1 MPVPPQRPIV
11 INGHDRPLT
20 MVKYNHDGDL
30 LFSCSKS
37 KDGSVCLWRSDT
49 GERVGTYDGHKGVVW
64 GLDVTSTWGAR
75 WRGAPA
81 LVSSLG
87 ARTGNGFAQVS

>member
-75 WRGAPA
+75 
-81 LVSSLG
+81 
-87 ARTGNGFAQVS
+87 